1 MSKLRNKN
9 VANEIKY
16 TKYCITIQMKSSVR
30 LPCVSYLVASLS
42 AEPALFV
49 LNTAEDSHHVIID
62 IKSSLPFEKILQ
74 KGHFYHY
81 HPIPLAPTPTP
92 QTCHM

>member
-1 MSKLRNKN
+1 MLKLRNEN

-16 TKYCITIQMKSSVR
+16 TKYCTTIQIKSSSL
-30 LPCVSYLVASLS
+30 LPCVSYVVASLS
-42 AEPALFV
+42 AEPVLFV
-49 LNTAEDSHHVIID
+49 LNTAKDSHHVIID
-62 IKSSLPFEKILQ
+62 IKISLQFEKILQ

-81 HPIPLAPTPTP
+81 LLIPLAPTPP